1 MSHEVE
7 QMFSIEVPWH
17 GLGERIPEV
26 VTAAVG
32 IQKAGHEFDVEL
44 RDLFAGRPSPD
55 VNVTEF
61 TGKRAT
67 VRVNPD
73 GSERILGVV
82 GGRYT
87 VIQNAAM
94 WAFCEVLAA
103 TGEAKYET
111 AGTLANGRHVW
122 AMARLAN
129 CRVSIK
135 GKDEVVPYLAI
146 TNSHDGTRALT
157 AATIPFRI
165 VCKNTLDAA
174 LANATASY
182 QIFHVP
188 SWQAQVGAAR
198 DALGLAI
205 DYYAK
210 FQEVGDLLASIEFGE
225 RQVKELTEGL
235 WPQVGDELSNRRR
248 RYREVVLETWEREQ
262 EVSPDFSNTA
272 WLAYNTVARVAD
284 HRPTKSSADRVTQSI
299 LFGGARQQL
308 KNRTLDLIGTMTG
321 HPGLVLVGAPVN
333 PEEDEENGS
342 GF

>member
-7 QMFSIEVPWH
+7 KMFSIEVPWH

-32 IQKAGHEFDVEL
+32 IEKAGHQFEVEL
-44 RDLFAGRPSPD
+44 RDLFAGKPSPD

-61 TGKRAT
+61 TGRRAT

-73 GSERILGVV
+73 GTERILGVV
-82 GGRYT
+82 GGRYA

-94 WAFCEVLAA
+94 WAFCETLAA

-122 AMARLAN
+122 AMARLSN

-135 GKDEVVPYLAI
+135 GKDEIVPYLLI

-157 AATIPFRI
+157 AATIPFRV

-174 LANATASY
+174 LTVASNAF
-182 QIFHVP
+182 QIYHVP
-188 SWQAQVGAAR
+188 SWEAQVDQAR
-198 DALGLAI
+198 DALGLAVE
-205 DYYAK
+205 YYEK
-210 FQEVGDLLASIEFGE
+210 FQDVGDLLASIEFGR
-225 RQVKELTEGL
+225 RQVIELTENL
-235 WPQVGDELSNRRR
+235 WPQQGKELSGRRR

-262 EVSPDFSNTA
+262 GESPDFADSA
-272 WLAYNTVARVAD
+272 WLAYNAVARVAD
-284 HRPTKSSADRVTQSI
+284 HRPTKGSRERVTQSI
-299 LFGGARQQL
+299 IFGGARQRL
-308 KNRTLDLIGTMTG
+308 KNHALDMIATMSG
-321 HPGLVLVGAPVN
+321 HPDLVRVGAPMN
-333 PEEDEENGS
+333 PEEDEEAGNGI
-342 GF
+342 